1 MEETIT
7 LRKFTC
13 SVTINDDKANPA
25 TSRIFATSDQQD
37 TIKKFMGDVLGI
49 TTDLD
54 ISNEPFSMPLVGS
67 SPDVYAIIDA
77 SPTGDGSS
85 FPDEMVVCD
94 LDVSSIPQAPETLYD
109 ILFGTLVLTA
119 SLTSTAGMRRSTPS
133 KIVHKRLP
141 AV

>member
-13 SVTINDDKANPA
+13 SVTINDDRANPA

-49 TTDLD
+49 TADLD
-54 ISNEPFSMPLVGS
+54 ISIEPFSMPLVGS

-109 ILFGTLVLTA
+109 ILFGYTGADRITHINSWYA
-119 SLTSTAGMRRSTPS
+119 AFNTQ
-133 KIVHKRLP
+133 
-141 AV
+141 

>member
-13 SVTINDDKANPA
+13 SVTINDDRANPT

-54 ISNEPFSMPLVGS
+54 INNEPFSMPLVGS

-77 SPTGDGSS
+77 SPHG
-85 FPDEMVVCD
+85 
-94 LDVSSIPQAPETLYD
+94 
-109 ILFGTLVLTA
+109 
-119 SLTSTAGMRRSTPS
+119 
-133 KIVHKRLP
+133 
-141 AV
+141 